1 MGASWHI
8 VPRYNAGVS
17 WPWLAL
23 LAAAVAVVVAAE
35 WPRLTGAVG
44 VDARRR
50 RQRDRRKAKLHV
62 IVNEDVDEFE
72 ESVRR
77 DLESLPTTEEPRTKR

>member
-1 MGASWHI
+1 M
-8 VPRYNAGVS
+8 S

-23 LAAAVAVVVAAE
+23 LVAAVAVVVAAE
-35 WPRLTGAVG
+35 WPRLAGAVG
-44 VDARRR
+44 ADARSR
-50 RQRDRRKAKLHV
+50 RQRGRRKAKLHV
-62 IVNEDVDEFE
+62 IVNDDVDEFE

>member
-1 MGASWHI
+1 M
-8 VPRYNAGVS
+8 S

-23 LAAAVAVVVAAE
+23 LVAAVAVVVAAE
-35 WPRLTGAVG
+35 WSRLTGAVG

-50 RQRDRRKAKLHV
+50 RQRDKRKAKLHV
-62 IVNEDVDEFE
+62 IANDDVDEFE

>member
-1 MGASWHI
+1 M
-8 VPRYNAGVS
+8 S

-23 LAAAVAVVVAAE
+23 LIAAAVLVLAAE
-35 WPRLTGAVG
+35 WPRVQGAFG

-50 RQRDRRKAKLHV
+50 RERQHRKSQLKV

-72 ESVRR
+72 ASVRR
-77 DLESLPTTEEPRTKR
+77 DLESLPTTEEPRSKRP

>member
-1 MGASWHI
+1 M
-8 VPRYNAGVS
+8 S

-23 LAAAVAVVVAAE
+23 LIAAAVLVVAAE
-35 WPRLTGAVG
+35 WPRVQGALG

-50 RQRDRRKAKLHV
+50 RERARRKSQLQV

-72 ESVRR
+72 ASVRR
-77 DLESLPTTEEPRTKR
+77 DLESLPTTEEPRSKRP